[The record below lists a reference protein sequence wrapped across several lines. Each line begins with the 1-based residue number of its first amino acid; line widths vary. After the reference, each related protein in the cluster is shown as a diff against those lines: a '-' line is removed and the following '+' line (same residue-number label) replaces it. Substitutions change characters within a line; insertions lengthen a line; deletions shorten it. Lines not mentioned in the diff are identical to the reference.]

1 MNYYSITIRPLL
13 NSTHAKRRINVTKPL
28 ATLEQILKVFK
39 SVGAEIPIQQ
49 QLLFITVAQNE
60 GRTMPE
66 LQALLGMPQGTL
78 SRNVKALGVYLVTD
92 PENPGKKITDGYDL
106 LMTRPDLSNRKAL
119 AVYLSPRGEEII
131 RELTAA
137 LA

>member
-1 MNYYSITIRPLL
+1 M
-13 NSTHAKRRINVTKPL
+13 TKPL
-28 ATLEQILKVFK
+28 ATLERILKVFK
-39 SVGAEIPIQQ
+39 SIGAEIPIQQ
-49 QLLFITVAQNE
+49 QLLLITVAQNE
-60 GRTMPE
+60 GKTMPE
-66 LQALLGMPQGTL
+66 LQELLGTPQGTL

-92 PENPGKKITDGYDL
+92 PKNPREKIMGGYDL
-106 LMTRPDLSNRKAL
+106 LITRPDLSNRKAL

>member
-1 MNYYSITIRPLL
+1 M
-13 NSTHAKRRINVTKPL
+13 TKPL
-28 ATLEQILKVFK
+28 ATLEKILKIFK
-39 SVGAEIPIQQ
+39 SIGAEIPIQQ
-49 QLLFITVAQNE
+49 QLLLVAVAQNE

-66 LQALLGMPQGTL
+66 LQELLGMPQGTL

-92 PENPGKKITDGYDL
+92 PENPEKKITDGYDL
-106 LMTRPDLSNRKAL
+106 LLTRPDLSNRKAL